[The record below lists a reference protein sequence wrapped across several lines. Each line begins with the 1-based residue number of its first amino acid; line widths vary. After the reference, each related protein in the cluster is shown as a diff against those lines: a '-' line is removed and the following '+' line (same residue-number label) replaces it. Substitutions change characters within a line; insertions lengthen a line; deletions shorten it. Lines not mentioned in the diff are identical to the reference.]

1 MKTSN
6 VYWLKAGKR
15 RYSKHVHYLH
25 GRSNGSYN

>member
-15 RYSKHVHYLH
+15 R
-25 GRSNGSYN
+25 